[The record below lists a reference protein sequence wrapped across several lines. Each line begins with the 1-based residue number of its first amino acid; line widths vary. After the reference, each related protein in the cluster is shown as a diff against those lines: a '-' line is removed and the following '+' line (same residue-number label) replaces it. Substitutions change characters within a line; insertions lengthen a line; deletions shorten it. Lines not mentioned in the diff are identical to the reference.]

1 MTFPGVISDVWNRT
15 TLRFPTQC
23 TSLLITTISLSFVN
37 PTILRRTQYVL
48 VLLGMVVT
56 TMALV
61 LVAGCHRNDAQIDE
75 NMATVMADVVS
86 ADRLHAAVNFQTPD
100 GDFHSPRLGL
110 LYPTELTQGQ
120 RISVEY
126 DVTNPDLARPAG
138 RSWTLAIVPALSII
152 VVGWLIVGVV
162 MVLLAEINRRRN
174 ARRTRAES
182 DHDEP
187 DQDEMTERSEPE
199 TSNA

>member
-1 MTFPGVISDVWNRT
+1 M
-15 TLRFPTQC
+15 
-23 TSLLITTISLSFVN
+23 N

-75 NMATVMADVVS
+75 NTATVMADVVS

-126 DVTNPDLARPAG
+126 DATNPDLARPAG

-152 VVGWLIVGVV
+152 VLGWLIVGAV
-162 MVLLAEINRRRN
+162 MVLLAEINRRLN
-174 ARRTRAES
+174 ARRARA
-182 DHDEP
+182 DA
-187 DQDEMTERSEPE
+187 DQDDTSDRAEPE

>member
-1 MTFPGVISDVWNRT
+1 M
-15 TLRFPTQC
+15 
-23 TSLLITTISLSFVN
+23 N
-37 PTILRRTQYVL
+37 PTVLRRTQYVL
-48 VLLGMVVT
+48 VLLGMVIS

-61 LVAGCHRNDAQIDE
+61 LVAGCHRNDAQIDR

-126 DVTNPDLARPAG
+126 DATNPDLARPAG
-138 RSWTLAIVPALSII
+138 RSWTLAIIPALSII
-152 VVGWLIVGVV
+152 VVGWLIVGAV
-162 MVLLAEINRRRN
+162 MVLLAEINRRLN
-174 ARRTRAES
+174 ARRARS
-182 DHDEP
+182 DGDKDEA
-187 DQDEMTERSEPE
+187 DQDETDQDGTTERSEPE

>member
-1 MTFPGVISDVWNRT
+1 M
-15 TLRFPTQC
+15 
-23 TSLLITTISLSFVN
+23 N

-48 VLLGMVVT
+48 VLLGVVVS

-100 GDFHSPRLGL
+100 GNFHSPRLGL

-126 DVTNPDLARPAG
+126 DATNPDLARPAG
-138 RSWTLAIVPALSII
+138 RNWTLAIIPALSII
-152 VVGWLIVGVV
+152 VLSWLIIGAV
-162 MVLLAEINRRRN
+162 MVLLAEIHRRLN
-174 ARRTRAES
+174 ARRARAGA
-182 DHDEP
+182 DRDEG
-187 DQDEMTERSEPE
+187 DQDDTTDRVEPE

>member
-1 MTFPGVISDVWNRT
+1 M
-15 TLRFPTQC
+15 
-23 TSLLITTISLSFVN
+23 N
-37 PTILRRTQYVL
+37 PTILRRSQYVL
-48 VLLGMVVT
+48 VLLGMVIT
-56 TMALV
+56 TMAVV
-61 LVAGCHRNDAQIDE
+61 LVAGCHRNDAQIDR
-75 NMATVMADVVS
+75 NTATVMADVVS

-126 DVTNPDLARPAG
+126 DATNPDLARPAG

-152 VVGWLIVGVV
+152 VVGWLIVGAV
-162 MVLLAEINRRRN
+162 MVLLAEINRRLN
-174 ARRTRAES
+174 ARRARS
-182 DHDEP
+182 DGDNDEA
-187 DQDEMTERSEPE
+187 DQDDTDQDGTTERSEPE

>member
-1 MTFPGVISDVWNRT
+1 M
-15 TLRFPTQC
+15 
-23 TSLLITTISLSFVN
+23 N

-48 VLLGMVVT
+48 VLLGVVVS

-61 LVAGCHRNDAQIDE
+61 LVAGCQRNDAQIDE

-100 GDFHSPRLGL
+100 GNFHSPRLGL

-126 DVTNPDLARPAG
+126 DATNPDLARPAG
-138 RSWTLAIVPALSII
+138 RNWTLAIIPALSII
-152 VVGWLIVGVV
+152 VLSWLIIGAV
-162 MVLLAEINRRRN
+162 MVLLAEIHRRLN
-174 ARRTRAES
+174 ARRARAGT
-182 DHDEP
+182 DRDKG
-187 DQDEMTERSEPE
+187 DQDDPTDRVEPE